1 MLHRYLNWKGMKTKV
16 FNAGDYR
23 RIVTLSLYSN
33 GQSGHTGE
41 SSSFFDP
48 RNKEAMELRAYYASL
63 ALEGF
68 LFLSLY
74 SL

>member
-23 RIVTLSLYSN
+23 RIVVFCLYSHR
-33 GQSGHTGE
+33 QSGHTGE

-48 RNKEAMELRAYYASL
+48 RNKEAMQLRAYYASL
-63 ALEGF
+63 ALEGV
-68 LFLSLY
+68 LFAFV
-74 SL
+74 